1 MPNLQLMRFKNFLFA
16 VLFLLL
22 SVSQLHSYEYPTLRF
37 ESTESFQSIYSR
49 LERMNPDRFKGSMDI
64 VGLTRAGNP
73 IQIILASE
81 KSEWGQQ
88 APSWASG
95 YALSRFG
102 IIVLLPE
109 RVVAY
114 PYESLENVL
123 SHEVAH
129 ILAARASGNHF
140 LPRWFDEGLA
150 MVAAHSWDFEDM
162 ARLQWAIIIGN
173 PVSLDDL
180 NALFHQDAASA
191 KKAYVLSHALVRFFI
206 QEYGRKWPQSI
217 LRTISQGVSFEEA
230 FARTTMTPLNRAE
243 AVFWAQQTTWT
254 TWVPAITSTLAL
266 WLGIV
271 GLAFYAYRK
280 QRQRAK
286 SLQQQ
291 WKDED
296 DLDW

>member
-1 MPNLQLMRFKNFLFA
+1 MEL
-16 VLFLLL
+16 
-22 SVSQLHSYEYPTLRF
+22 
-37 ESTESFQSIYSR
+37 
-49 LERMNPDRFKGSMDI
+49 
-64 VGLTRAGNP
+64 VGLTRAGEP
-73 IQIILASE
+73 IRVILASE
-81 KSEWGQQ
+81 ESEWGQH

-95 YALSRFG
+95 YALSRLG
-102 IIVLLPE
+102 IIVILPE

-114 PYESLENVL
+114 PYDSLENVL

-129 ILAARASGNHF
+129 ILTARASGSHV

-150 MVAAHSWDFEDM
+150 MVAAHSWDFEET
-162 ARLQWAIIIGN
+162 ARFNWAIMMGN
-173 PVSLDDL
+173 SFSLDDL
-180 NALFHQDAASA
+180 NALFQKDGASA
-191 KKAYVLSHALVRFFI
+191 KKAYVLSYGLVRFFI
-206 QEYGRKWPQSI
+206 QQYGRSWPQTI
-217 LRTISQGVSFEEA
+217 LRALSRGLSFEEA
-230 FARTTMTPLNRAE
+230 FIRTTFTPLDRAE
-243 AVFWAQQTTWT
+243 TAFWAQQTVWT
-254 TWVPAITSTLAL
+254 RWVPAITSTLAL